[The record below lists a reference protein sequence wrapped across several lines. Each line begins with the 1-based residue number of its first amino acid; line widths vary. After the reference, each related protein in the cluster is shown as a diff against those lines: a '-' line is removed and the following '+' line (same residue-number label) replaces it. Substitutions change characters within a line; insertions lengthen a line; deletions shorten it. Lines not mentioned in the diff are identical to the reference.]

1 MQSKPV
7 RLIKEERRSMM
18 TQFFSTK
25 ELSELCA
32 VGETTVKRWSN
43 MGLIKHHKTVGGHR
57 KFKLEDV
64 LEFISKNN
72 IEIPPAQLE
81 RLNLE
86 KNYAECLDISSEIL
100 LVRGDV
106 KGLANKL
113 TDLLLAFR
121 KNEVEALLSKAVE
134 QGISFATLFDK
145 MIAPAMYRVGELW
158 AAKKLGVGE
167 EHIITNIVVESVLAV
182 KAHYEKGLL
191 DAGRV
196 SARDSVGIN
205 VNLTMNGSAHNGTR
219 KTDDVLPM
227 ALPVSKPAAVVCTC
241 PESEY
246 HEVELL
252 GVSLVCQSLGMT
264 VSYVGAAV
272 PFKDLERVVEE
283 VKPTAV
289 CMSVTIAKVSPAT
302 YRRFEMFRK
311 FLKKRGVRFIVGGQ
325 FIGERKSQPFEADFR
340 AKSLEELEQYLRENF
355 EVLYRPRRERVLKN

>member
-1 MQSKPV
+1 MT
-7 RLIKEERRSMM
+7 

-72 IEIPPAQLE
+72 IEIPPDRLE

-86 KNYAECLDISSEIL
+86 KSYADYIDLNSEIL

-106 KGLANKL
+106 NALAHKL
-113 TDLLLAFR
+113 TELLLGFR

-134 QGISFATLFDK
+134 HGISFATLFDK

-158 AAKKLGVGE
+158 AQKKLGIGE
-167 EHIITNIVVESVLAV
+167 EHIITNIVIEAVLAV
-182 KAHYEKGLL
+182 KTRYEKGLL
-191 DAGRV
+191 HPEKSPREGL
-196 SARDSVGIN
+196 GIN
-205 VNLTMNGSAHNGTR
+205 VGLTMNAVSQNGR
-219 KTDDVLPM
+219 KTDDAMPAMMPLAKPV
-227 ALPVSKPAAVVCTC
+227 ALVCTC

-246 HEVELL
+246 HEVGLL
-252 GVSLVCQSLGMT
+252 GVSLVCQSMGME

-272 PFKDLERVVEE
+272 PFKDLERVVDE
-283 VKPTAV
+283 VHPAIV
-289 CMSVTIAKVSPAT
+289 YMSVTTARVRPAT
-302 YRRFEMFRK
+302 YRRFELFRK
-311 FLKKRGVRFIVGGQ
+311 FLKKRGVRFILGGQ
-325 FIGERKSQPFEADFR
+325 FTGERKSQPFEADFR
-340 AKSLEELEQYLRENF
+340 AKTCTELEQYLRENF
-355 EVLYRPRRERVLKN
+355 EILYRGTGTSRNQSLKN

>member
-1 MQSKPV
+1 
-7 RLIKEERRSMM
+7 MM

-86 KNYAECLDISSEIL
+86 KNYAESIDISSEIL

-106 KGLANKL
+106 QSLASKL
-113 TDLLLAFR
+113 TELLLAFR
-121 KNEVEALLSKAVE
+121 KKEVEALLSKAIE

-145 MIAPAMYRVGELW
+145 MIAPAMHRIGDLW

-167 EHIITNIVVESVLAV
+167 EHIITNIMIESVLAV

-191 DAGRV
+191 DAERFSTREG
-196 SARDSVGIN
+196 VGIN
-205 VNLTMNGSAHNGTR
+205 VNLTMNGAAQNGAR

-227 ALPVSKPAAVVCTC
+227 SLSAPKPVSVVCTC

-246 HEVELL
+246 HEVGLL
-252 GVSLVCQSLGMT
+252 GVSLVCQSLGMD

-272 PFKDLERVVEE
+272 PFKDLEHVVEE
-283 VKPTAV
+283 VSPTIV
-289 CMSVTIAKVSPAT
+289 CMSITIAKVSPTT
-302 YRRFEMFRK
+302 YRRFDLFKK
-311 FLKKRGVRFIVGGQ
+311 FLKKRGVRFILGGQ
-325 FIGERKSQPFEADFR
+325 FIGERKSQSFEADFR
-340 AKSLEELEQYLRENF
+340 AKSLTELEQYLRENF
-355 EVLYRPRRERVLKN
+355 EVIYKARRDRALKN

>member
-1 MQSKPV
+1 MV
-7 RLIKEERRSMM
+7 

-43 MGLIKHHKTVGGHR
+43 MGLIKHHKTLGGHR

-86 KNYAECLDISSEIL
+86 KNYAESIDISSEIL

-106 KGLANKL
+106 ESLANKL
-113 TDLLLAFR
+113 TELLLAFR
-121 KNEVEALLSKAVE
+121 KKEVEALLSKAVE

-145 MIAPAMYRVGELW
+145 MIAAAMHRIGDLW

-167 EHIITNIVVESVLAV
+167 EHIITNIMIESVLAV

-191 DAGRV
+191 DAERF
-196 SARDSVGIN
+196 STREAAGIN
-205 VNLTMNGSAHNGTR
+205 VNLTMNGTAHGTR

-227 ALPVSKPAAVVCTC
+227 ALHAPKPVAVICTC

-246 HEVELL
+246 HEVGLL
-252 GVSLVCQSLGMT
+252 GVSLVCQSLGMD

-272 PFKDLERVVEE
+272 PFKDLEHVVEE
-283 VKPTAV
+283 VKPTIV
-289 CMSVTIAKVSPAT
+289 CMSVTIAKVSATT
-302 YRRFEMFRK
+302 YRRFELFKR
-311 FLKKRGVRFIVGGQ
+311 FLKKRGVRFILGGQ
-325 FIGERKSQPFEADFR
+325 FIGERKSQMFKADFR
-340 AKSLEELEQYLRENF
+340 ARTLTELEQYLRENF
-355 EVLYRPRRERVLKN
+355 EVIYKARNERMLKN

>member
-1 MQSKPV
+1 MV
-7 RLIKEERRSMM
+7 

-43 MGLIKHHKTVGGHR
+43 MGLIKHHKTLGGHR

-86 KNYAECLDISSEIL
+86 KNYAESIDISSEIL

-106 KGLANKL
+106 ESLANKL
-113 TDLLLAFR
+113 TELLLAFR
-121 KNEVEALLSKAVE
+121 KKEVEALLSKAIE

-145 MIAPAMYRVGELW
+145 MIAPAMHRIGDLW

-167 EHIITNIVVESVLAV
+167 EHIITNIMIESVLAM

-191 DAGRV
+191 DAERF
-196 SARDSVGIN
+196 STRETAGIN
-205 VNLTMNGSAHNGTR
+205 VNLTMNGTAQHGTR

-227 ALPVSKPAAVVCTC
+227 VLPTPKPVAVICTC

-246 HEVELL
+246 HEVGLL
-252 GVSLVCQSLGMT
+252 GVSLVCQSLGMD

-272 PFKDLERVVEE
+272 PFKDLEHVVEE
-283 VKPTAV
+283 VKPTIV
-289 CMSVTIAKVSPAT
+289 CMSVTIAKVSATT
-302 YRRFEMFRK
+302 YRRFELFKR
-311 FLKKRGVRFIVGGQ
+311 FLKKRGVRFIIGGQ
-325 FIGERKSQPFEADFR
+325 FIGERKSQMFKADFR
-340 AKSLEELEQYLRENF
+340 AKNLTELEQYLRENF
-355 EVLYRPRRERVLKN
+355 EVIYKTRNERMLKN